1 MRRSAPPATRRAHP
15 VAVRPVSARI
25 GASGLRHPAAVDLHV
40 HPSFTS
46 ELAELHRSAPAEAR
60 AVRNAVAILQVE
72 GSTLGFPWSSAVRG
86 GDGLREL
93 RPRRGRSPWRVLYRR
108 SPSGLELLAL
118 APEAGADRRAFD
130 RALARAA
137 ARARDRD
144 RGK

>member
-1 MRRSAPPATRRAHP
+1 MTSIVRSP
-15 VAVRPVSARI
+15 VAEAMASTGTPGGCVRM
-25 GASGLRHPAAVDLHV
+25 LAAYV
-40 HPSFTS
+40 F
-46 ELAELHRSAPAEAR
+46 AEAR